1 MKIICLSEN
10 KNYLS
15 SWAVT
20 DSSPFTGLQNISH
33 GPKGTHIFLQVK
45 KRTIFLSE
53 NKNHL
58 SEWKWKW
65 ERKKYL
71 SGWELELFVWVKTKN
86 ICLNENIICQSENWK
101 YLSEWNKNDLSAW
114 KKLFIYLREKNY
126 LSKNWNYLSE
136 WKQKLF
142 VRVKTIELLGRNW
155 LPSGAPGSPHGC
167 CLPPLSHFLHKYK
180 NKESRNTIV
189 IVLQIQMSIFIE
201 IHFGLS
207 TWLLSPPPLSH
218 VLHKC
223 NTSFLD
229 LAELAAYMYTCSIA
243 YFYALRKNTL
253 RFLKLLPV
261 VISSPQLGGKWHVR
275 TKRTR

>member
-65 ERKKYL
+65 ERKKSL

-114 KKLFIYLREKNY
+114 KKLFIYLREKIICQKTEIICQSEN
-126 LSKNWNYLSE
+126 KNYLSE
-136 WKQKLF
+136 WKQSSSWAVTDCPVELRALHMAAVSPLVTLF
-142 VRVKTIELLGRNW
+142 
-155 LPSGAPGSPHGC
+155 A
-167 CLPPLSHFLHKYK
+167 
-180 NKESRNTIV
+180 
-189 IVLQIQMSIFIE
+189 QIQ
-201 IHFGLS
+201 
-207 TWLLSPPPLSH
+207 
-218 VLHKC
+218 K
-223 NTSFLD
+223 
-229 LAELAAYMYTCSIA
+229 
-243 YFYALRKNTL
+243 
-253 RFLKLLPV
+253 
-261 VISSPQLGGKWHVR
+261 
-275 TKRTR
+275 